1 MFKILI
7 VEDDIIQKKNLEK
20 IICDME
26 IDTQIYHADSKQS
39 ALDLLENQD
48 IDLFLVDVKLK
59 NSNGLDLA
67 KTIRQIPRYRLTWI
81 VFLTTHLDFML
92 QAFKEIHCYDYILK
106 PYKKD
111 KIIETLTIL
120 LNKKNEEKDI
130 QEKEYISFDSQGVM
144 IRIAVD
150 EIYFIEVR
158 LRTCIVHSKSGV
170 YTINRI
176 SLKKILE
183 MIKADYI
190 IKTHKS
196 FAVNVNQVH
205 KLEKVSR
212 GCWEIDFYDYGDKA
226 LLASTYKED
235 LNKRLN
241 IF

>member
-7 VEDDIIQKKNLEK
+7 VEDDITQRKNLIK
-20 IICDME
+20 IIEDMDIEAE
-26 IDTQIYHADSKQS
+26 ILHADSKES
-39 ALDLLENQD
+39 ALEILEKQTID
-48 IDLFLVDVKLK
+48 IFLVDVKLN

-67 KTIRQIPRYRLTWI
+67 KSIRQIEIYRLTWI

-111 KIIETLTIL
+111 KIVDTLNTL
-120 LNKKNEEKDI
+120 LSD
-130 QEKEYISFDSQGVM
+130 EKERDDSFDKKYISFESDGVM
-144 IRIAVD
+144 IRIPVD

-158 LRTCIVHSKSGV
+158 LRTCMVYSETGV
-170 YTINRI
+170 YTINRT
-176 SLKKILE
+176 SLKKVLSMVDSE
-183 MIKADYI
+183 DI

-196 FAVNVNQVH
+196 FAVNVKKVH

-212 GCWEIDFYDYGDKA
+212 GCWEIDFYGYDEKA
-226 LLASTYKED
+226 LLATTYKDD
-235 LNKRLN
+235 LNNVLN